1 MATQEQIEA
10 NRRNLRRSTG
20 PKTPEGKATVN
31 ADSGAACGEAS
42 PEH

>member
-1 MATQEQIEA
+1 MATGQQIEA

-20 PKTPEGKATVN
+20 PKTAEGKAAVS
-31 ADSGAACGEAS
+31 ADSGAACGEAP